1 MPGEFIPVFERNGMI
16 VKLDQY
22 MWEAACKQLRKW
34 KDEGKKDMYIS
45 VNISPKDF
53 YFMDVK
59 QVLVDL
65 VKKYNIEPR
74 KLKLEIT
81 ETAIMTNIDNPMEI
95 LDGLRKEGF
104 IIEMDD
110 FGSGYSSLNMLKDI
124 YVDILKID
132 MAFLRKSNDEERG
145 RKILKTMIRLAK
157 DLEMPTITEGVE
169 TLEQVEFLKAMGC
182 KMFQGYYFAKPMD
195 VATFEEKYM

>member
-1 MPGEFIPVFERNGMI
+1 MPGEFIPVFEKNGMI

-59 QVLVDL
+59 QVLTDL
-65 VKKYNIEPR
+65 VKKYNIEPQ

-81 ETAIMTNIDNPMEI
+81 ETAIMTNIDNPVEI

-132 MAFLRKSNDEERG
+132 MAFLRKSSDEERG
-145 RKILKTMIRLAK
+145 RKILKTMIQLAK

>member
-1 MPGEFIPVFERNGMI
+1 MPGEFIPVFEKNGMI

-59 QVLVDL
+59 QVLTDL
-65 VKKYNIEPR
+65 VKKYNIEPQ

-81 ETAIMTNIDNPMEI
+81 ETAIMTNIDNPVEI

-145 RKILKTMIRLAK
+145 RKILKTMIQLAK

>member
-1 MPGEFIPVFERNGMI
+1 
-16 VKLDQY
+16 
-22 MWEAACKQLRKW
+22 
-34 KDEGKKDMYIS
+34 
-45 VNISPKDF
+45 
-53 YFMDVK
+53 
-59 QVLVDL
+59 
-65 VKKYNIEPR
+65 
-74 KLKLEIT
+74 
-81 ETAIMTNIDNPMEI
+81 MTNIDNPVEI

-145 RKILKTMIRLAK
+145 RKILKTMIQLAK

>member
-1 MPGEFIPVFERNGMI
+1 MPGEFIPVFEKNGMI

-59 QVLVDL
+59 QVLTDS
-65 VKKYNIEPR
+65 VKKYNIEPQ

-81 ETAIMTNIDNPMEI
+81 ETAIMTNIDNPVEI

-145 RKILKTMIRLAK
+145 RKILKTMIQLAK

>member
-1 MPGEFIPVFERNGMI
+1 MNLFQYLKKNGMI

-59 QVLVDL
+59 QVLTDL
-65 VKKYNIEPR
+65 VKKYNIEPQ

-81 ETAIMTNIDNPMEI
+81 ETAIMTNIDNPVEI

-145 RKILKTMIRLAK
+145 RKILKTMIQLAK

>member
-1 MPGEFIPVFERNGMI
+1 MPGEFIPVFEKNGMI

-59 QVLVDL
+59 QVLTDL
-65 VKKYNIEPR
+65 VKKYNIEPQ

-81 ETAIMTNIDNPMEI
+81 ETAIMTNIDNPVEI

-132 MAFLRKSNDEERG
+132 MAFLRKSSDEERG
-145 RKILKTMIRLAK
+145 KKIIKTRK
-157 DLEMPTITEGVE
+157 
-169 TLEQVEFLKAMGC
+169 
-182 KMFQGYYFAKPMD
+182 
-195 VATFEEKYM
+195 

>member
-1 MPGEFIPVFERNGMI
+1 MRGEFIPVFEKNGMI

-81 ETAIMTNIDNPMEI
+81 ETAIMTNIDNPVEI

-145 RKILKTMIRLAK
+145 RKILKTMIQLAK

-182 KMFQGYYFAKPMD
+182 KMFQGYYFAQPMD

>member
-1 MPGEFIPVFERNGMI
+1 MI

-59 QVLVDL
+59 QVLTDL
-65 VKKYNIEPR
+65 VKKYNIEPQ

-81 ETAIMTNIDNPMEI
+81 ETAIMTNIDNPVEI

-110 FGSGYSSLNMLKDI
+110 FGSGYSS
-124 YVDILKID
+124 
-132 MAFLRKSNDEERG
+132 S
-145 RKILKTMIRLAK
+145 
-157 DLEMPTITEGVE
+157 
-169 TLEQVEFLKAMGC
+169 
-182 KMFQGYYFAKPMD
+182 
-195 VATFEEKYM
+195 

>member
-1 MPGEFIPVFERNGMI
+1 MNLFQYLKKNGMI

-59 QVLVDL
+59 QVLTDL
-65 VKKYNIEPR
+65 VKKYNIEPQ

-81 ETAIMTNIDNPMEI
+81 ETAIMTNIDNPVEI

-132 MAFLRKSNDEERG
+132 MAFLRKSSDEERG
-145 RKILKTMIRLAK
+145 RKILKTMIQLAK